1 MTSQSAARTI
11 DCHAHYVSPL
21 AVRAAKEH
29 PERYGVRVEEMPGQG
44 DRIVM
49 PGEAPGRPL
58 PADLLD
64 LSRRG
69 EKLPGFTAQ
78 AVGTWM
84 DLTGYRMSLD
94 EAVRWS
100 QLLNDSFAEDLKTF
114 GGGLDFSPL
123 ANVPMQDGPAAAQE
137 LERCV
142 TRLGFRGAM
151 IATNVAGANL
161 DEPRFDPFWQQAE
174 ELDVPVVLHPFA
186 IIGPDRLEHF
196 YLNNVIGNPT
206 DTTIAAASL
215 IFGGVLDR
223 FPDLQI
229 VLLHGGGFLP
239 YQYGRMDHARE
250 VRPEPGQYGAGMPRD
265 YLRRFFFDT
274 IVFSPK
280 VLRYLIET
288 VGADR
293 VLLGTDYPFDMGD
306 FTAVKTLEETG
317 VDAQTQHTIREGAAL
332 KV

>member
-1 MTSQSAARTI
+1 MTAQPSGRTI

-21 AVRAAKEH
+21 ALRAAKEH
-29 PERYGVRVEEMPGQG
+29 GERYGVKVDQFGGG

-58 PADLLD
+58 AADLMD

-69 EKLPGFTAQ
+69 AKLPGFTAQ

-84 DLTGYRMSLD
+84 DLTGYRMGLE

-100 QLLNDSFAEDLKTF
+100 QLLNDSFAEDLKNF
-114 GGGLDFSPL
+114 SGGLDFSAL
-123 ANVPMQDGPAAAQE
+123 ANVPMQDGAAAAQE

-142 TRLGFRGAM
+142 ARLGFRGAM
-151 IATNVAGANL
+151 IATNVAGVNL
-161 DEPRFDPFWQQAE
+161 DDARFNPFWQQAE

-196 YLNNVIGNPT
+196 YLNNIIGNPT

-223 FPDLQI
+223 YPDLQI

-239 YQYGRMDHARE
+239 YQYGRMDHGRE
-250 VRPEPGQYGAGMPRD
+250 VRPEPGQHGAGMPRD
-265 YLRRFFFDT
+265 YLRRFLFDT

-280 VLRYLIET
+280 VLRYLVEA

-306 FTAVKTLEETG
+306 YTPLKNLEGTG
-317 VDAQTQHTIREGAAL
+317 VDAETQRTIREGAAL